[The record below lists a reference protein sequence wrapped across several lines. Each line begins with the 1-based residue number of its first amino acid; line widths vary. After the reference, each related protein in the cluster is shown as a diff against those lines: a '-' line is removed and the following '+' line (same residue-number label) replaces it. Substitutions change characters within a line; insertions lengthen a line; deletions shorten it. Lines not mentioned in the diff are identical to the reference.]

1 MGLFAFSAVRLK
13 KKLSACVGK
22 EGIEFLLSL
31 RWLKKNKT
39 TNLISLISSVKEA
52 MTAST
57 NTGYHLCRRYSVVR
71 AVLITG
77 EMKSKEVYG

>member
-1 MGLFAFSAVRLK
+1 MVK
-13 KKLSACVGK
+13 
-22 EGIEFLLSL
+22 
-31 RWLKKNKT
+31 KKNKT